1 MSKRFFSHSHL
12 VSVAHYISN
21 KVSGMIRPLQ
31 FGEALNQLHKIRD
44 MMRDDRAKLAD
55 LTAAKLELSRMTG
68 EIQQNSWRLE
78 ATPDEGGP
86 AAAAQYMLPRI
97 HYHLSGCNFALSG
110 MASQLPVPV
119 RVENEFGMSLV
130 QYEKEFTVMQ
140 SALRDTGLLSRPEPA
155 REFIYRGENVTVA
168 IVQPDNYQHGAWLVR
183 MQTTSLERE
192 NALEGVALEFPNLE
206 GRAFLPGIV
215 YGKAVLNSQTGK
227 YEIGFRF
234 LSGISEFHMYS
245 SGHAEEANPTSADM
259 LASSLS
265 ARVDGYL
272 QELLK
277 ST

>member
-21 KVSGMIRPLQ
+21 KVSGMIRPL
-31 FGEALNQLHKIRD
+31 
-44 MMRDDRAKLAD
+44 
-55 LTAAKLELSRMTG
+55 
-68 EIQQNSWRLE
+68 
-78 ATPDEGGP
+78 
-86 AAAAQYMLPRI
+86 
-97 HYHLSGCNFALSG
+97 
-110 MASQLPVPV
+110 
-119 RVENEFGMSLV
+119 